1 MNTHHPD
8 LSKSSTSAAALSWRC
23 RVVFA
28 VFLAALALADV
39 TPQAQAAAVD
49 PEISRTLRSLTARQR
64 EQMALSKKYS
74 VFYGFQFTN
83 ELASS
88 GITFDHKI
96 VDDCGRDLKAIIY
109 DHGNGVAVADVDGD
123 GKLDIYFVNQLGGS
137 ELWRNLGNGKF
148 ENITESAG
156 VGLKDRIC
164 VAASFADVDNDGRP
178 DLFVTTVRG
187 GNVLFRNLGHGKFG
201 DVSKSAG
208 VDYVGHSSGAVFFD
222 FDNDGLLDLF
232 VTNVGKYTTDK
243 KGRGGYYVGVAD
255 IGMSFVD
262 PKHNEQS
269 ILYKNMGGMKF
280 KDVSKEMNL
289 QHSAW
294 SGDAS
299 ICDVNG
305 DGFMDLYVLNMQG
318 ENKLYENQGGK
329 GFLDKT
335 HKYFPKTPWGAMGI
349 KFFDYN
355 QDGRLDL
362 YLTDM
367 HSDMTAIQTKA
378 GVRNLQIGFE
388 KEKSDAYCSQ
398 SFDPAIFKSATNS
411 IFGNA
416 FYQGLG
422 GGKYSEVSDK
432 IGVETY
438 WPWGVSVGDLNAD
451 GYDDMFITSGMGYP
465 FRYSLNSVLLNEG
478 GQRFV
483 DSEFLVNVEPRA
495 GRIIDKDYFT
505 LDCSG
510 EDKNNPNCQFKTG
523 TVAIRGVLASRSS
536 VMFDLDDDG
545 DLDIVVAD
553 FNGPPLVLI
562 NNLTSKK
569 AIHYVKIKLTGTT
582 SNRDGLGAVVRVKAG
597 GKTFTQSNDG
607 KSGYLSQ
614 SSMPLYFGLGEVTQL
629 ESVEVTWPSGTKQTV
644 TAGLGTN
651 RLIEIKE
658 QKN

>member
-1 MNTHHPD
+1 MNTRHCSF
-8 LSKSSTSAAALSWRC
+8 SKPQLRFGTLQRRLTIVVGAMLAGLALSTLTQEAR
-23 RVVFA
+23 
-28 VFLAALALADV
+28 
-39 TPQAQAAAVD
+39 AAAVD

-64 EQMALSKKYS
+64 EQVTLSKKYS
-74 VFYGFQFTN
+74 VFHGFQFTN
-83 ELASS
+83 DLVAS

-109 DHGNGVAVADVDGD
+109 DHGNGLAVADVDGD
-123 GKLDIYFVNQLGGS
+123 GKLDIYFVNQLGSS
-137 ELWRNLGNGKF
+137 ELWRNLGGGKF
-148 ENITESAG
+148 QNITESAG
-156 VGLKDRIC
+156 VGLKERIS
-164 VAASFADVDNDGRP
+164 VSASFADVDNDGRP

-187 GNVLFRNLGHGKFG
+187 GNVLFKNLGNGKFE

-208 VDYVGHSSGAVFFD
+208 LDYFGHSSGSVFFD

-232 VTNVGKYTTDK
+232 VCNVGKYTTDK
-243 KGRGGYYVGVAD
+243 KGRGGYYIGVAD

-269 ILYKNMGGMKF
+269 ILYKNMGSLKF

-299 ICDVNG
+299 ACDLNG
-305 DGFMDLYVLNMQG
+305 DGFMDLYVMNMQG

-329 GFLDKT
+329 SFVDKT
-335 HKYFPKTPWGAMGI
+335 HTYFPKTPWGAMGI

-355 QDGRLDL
+355 QDGRLDV

-367 HSDMTAIQTKA
+367 HSDMTSMQTKA
-378 GVRNLQIGFE
+378 GVRNLQIAFE
-388 KEKSDAYCSQ
+388 KDKSDAYCAQ
-398 SFDPAIFKSATNS
+398 SFDPALFKSATNS

-416 FYQGLG
+416 FYQNLG
-422 GGKYSEVSDK
+422 GGKYAEVSDK

-438 WPWGVSVGDLNAD
+438 WPWGVSAGDLNAD
-451 GYDDMFITSGMGYP
+451 GYDDLFVTSGMGYP
-465 FRYSLNSVLLNEG
+465 FRYSINSVLLNEG
-478 GQRFV
+478 GTRFV

-495 GRIIDKDYFT
+495 GRVIDKDYFM

-510 EDKNNPNCQFKTG
+510 EDKNNPNCAFKNG
-523 TVAIRGVLASRSS
+523 PVAIRGVLASRSS
-536 VMFDLDDDG
+536 AIFDLDDDG

-553 FNGPPLVLI
+553 FNGPPMIQI

-569 AIHYVKIKLTGTT
+569 AVHFAKIKLVGAT
-582 SNRDGLGAVVRVKAG
+582 SNRDGLGAVVKVKAG
-597 GKTFTQSNDG
+597 GRTFTQVNDG

-614 SSMPLYFGLGEVTQL
+614 SVMPLYFGLGDATQV
-629 ESVEVTWPSGTKQTV
+629 ESVEVTWPSGTKQSV
-644 TAGLGTN
+644 TTGLGTN
-651 RLIEIKE
+651 RQIEIKE